1 MFFGGFGGVVC
12 VRDIQQTTK
21 QQKKQ
26 RVEAEAGLRAC
37 IVYGALPAETRRAQA
52 RAFNDPD
59 SDATVL
65 VASDAVGMGL
75 NFNIRRVVFTTLA
88 KRTRASR
95 HGLVPVP
102 LALVKQIAG
111 RAGRRG
117 TCVVVGILC

>member
-1 MFFGGFGGVVC
+1 MHTLA
-12 VRDIQQTTK
+12 RNPLHNHNNSTRPTNTQNTNTNTK
-21 QQKKQ
+21 K
-26 RVEAEAGLRAC
+26 RVEAEAGLRTC

-75 NFNIRRVVFTTLA
+75 NFNIRRVVFTALA

-95 HGLVPVP
+95 HVGLVPVP
-102 LALVKQIAG
+102 LPLVKQIAG

-117 TCVVVGILC
+117 T